1 MDTDQSD
8 FCYEAT
14 YDDNGNMCWYVR
26 YNSVDYRL
34 YAPGAFPD
42 YNVIFPDFD
51 IEEFDGDDYDTSYN
65 EPRWGGVINPFDP
78 SKVTLSDFVFAFNF
92 TTHELKVFR
101 DGDELSHS
109 QNSLNFTRANN
120 TSVTVP
126 YNAAFDN
133 FTALTVSCW
142 VKRKS
147 ITGSYASYVHKG
159 YPSAGWFDLQD
170 NPSGY
175 LYFNAGGAIMP
186 QTVSYTNNVWHHF
199 AGVWTGSTISL
210 YVDGVLV
217 KGPISATA
225 APTSLNAPLDI
236 GSLVGTSQFVDANI
250 ADVRIYNVGLTNS
263 EVSNLYAG
271 QDVTRGLL
279 DCISLLLR
287 QRSIFHHGGQV
298 QHLERQKGLHFV
310 PLPYL
315 IFFQQEQKGTRAQ
328 NPQKF

>member
-1 MDTDQSD
+1 M
-8 FCYEAT
+8 
-14 YDDNGNMCWYVR
+14 
-26 YNSVDYRL
+26 
-34 YAPGAFPD
+34 
-42 YNVIFPDFD
+42 
-51 IEEFDGDDYDTSYN
+51 
-65 EPRWGGVINPFDP
+65 
-78 SKVTLSDFVFAFNF
+78 
-92 TTHELKVFR
+92 
-101 DGDELSHS
+101 
-109 QNSLNFTRANN
+109 
-120 TSVTVP
+120 
-126 YNAAFDN
+126 
-133 FTALTVSCW
+133 
-142 VKRKS
+142 
-147 ITGSYASYVHKG
+147 HKG

-298 QHLERQKGLHFV
+298 QHLERQKNHSWEFPIQCKICNLIKVSFY
-310 PLPYL
+310 YL
-315 IFFQQEQKGTRAQ
+315 SIL
-328 NPQKF
+328 

>member
-159 YPSAGWFDLQD
+159 
-170 NPSGY
+170 NPRK
-175 LYFNAGGAIMP
+175 LVMAIP
-186 QTVSYTNNVWHHF
+186 
-199 AGVWTGSTISL
+199 
-210 YVDGVLV
+210 
-217 KGPISATA
+217 
-225 APTSLNAPLDI
+225 
-236 GSLVGTSQFVDANI
+236 
-250 ADVRIYNVGLTNS
+250 
-263 EVSNLYAG
+263 
-271 QDVTRGLL
+271 
-279 DCISLLLR
+279 LLL
-287 QRSIFHHGGQV
+287 QYIS
-298 QHLERQKGLHFV
+298 HL
-310 PLPYL
+310 L
-315 IFFQQEQKGTRAQ
+315 ILTS
-328 NPQKF
+328 